1 MAWGW
6 HTLEWQASARSST
19 INVGTLV
26 VDSSDPA
33 TEQLVWT
40 GKAMKTI
47 DPSKSQENQKNLDKA
62 MQKVVKNYPPKQEVV
77 TKQLQAR

>member
-1 MAWGW
+1 
-6 HTLEWQASARSST
+6 
-19 INVGTLV
+19 
-26 VDSSDPA
+26 
-33 TEQLVWT
+33 
-40 GKAMKTI
+40 MKTI